1 MNHDR
6 DGTMRLV
13 WFALAS
19 IAVAFLACNGT
30 PEPEPEPGN
39 PEMHDDD
46 DGDVDDGEG
55 SLRTQPG
62 IPDMHDDDDGD
73 DIDGA
78 SNSATCGSGDE
89 GERVVTCIRG
99 KRSLDPSLDFGTP
112 RVLDRKGTRRVDL
125 GIMRRPS
132 E

>member
-1 MNHDR
+1 MYKALCFAAREMNHDR

-30 PEPEPEPGN
+30 LRSQPGN
-39 PEMHDDD
+39 PE
-46 DGDVDDGEG
+46 
-55 SLRTQPG
+55 
-62 IPDMHDDDDGD
+62 MHDDDDGD

-89 GERVVTCIRG
+89 GERIVTCIRG
-99 KRSLDPSLDFGTP
+99 QRSMDPSLDLGTP
-112 RVLDRKGTRRVDL
+112 RVLDRTLK
-125 GIMRRPS
+125 IMRRLS